1 MFYWSVEEE
10 ESEEYLFAVRLVMLM
25 IRLIL
30 SEALIYLILM
40 ASIKMSVNCANHL
53 LFILHIYRSDS
64 LIHIWIVIFISG

>member
-40 ASIKMSVNCANHL
+40 ASIKMSVNFANHL
-53 LFILHIYRSDS
+53 YFSVS
-64 LIHIWIVIFISG
+64 FFQ